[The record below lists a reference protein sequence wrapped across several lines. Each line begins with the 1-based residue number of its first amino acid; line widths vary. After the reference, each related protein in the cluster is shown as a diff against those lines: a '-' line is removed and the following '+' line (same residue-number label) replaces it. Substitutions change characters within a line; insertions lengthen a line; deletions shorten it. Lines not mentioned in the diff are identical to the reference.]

1 MRIAILALLLAAGL
15 GWFAFEQKRGKLK
28 EAEEGFL
35 DFLVANARATLT
47 KNAPEESPDVVLVE
61 FREQEKAEYI
71 AWPPAPLDYIM
82 MLKTLATHDPP
93 VLVIAEPLRWEQ
105 TEAEF
110 VTPLREALTRF
121 RWVVLGYHLAS
132 DATEA
137 TPEQKE
143 FAANDMPEL
152 PPAEGEQQHVPK
164 FSRVSKLSD
173 WSLRIAS
180 EDGFSSL
187 TGDATAAKK
196 DSVPFIATDGKRLV
210 PSLEAQAVMLF
221 RKSPYAAQRL
231 RFGTGARLSL
241 GDAFIIPLQNDGSLP
256 VSDMPRVPVVNA
268 LELMVPDV
276 DDETSNAV
284 RASLGKGKVV
294 VFGNGS
300 NAMLHARAIATALA
314 MPEVR
319 RAPDTV
325 MWSFAGAACL
335 FCLWQLRFRR
345 FGALVAGVAAFV
357 VGLGVCLLVFQ
368 SSLLW
373 WPPLAAVLAIAIG
386 TVFCFLWPAK
396 RRGPVAPAPEPVPAA
411 AAAPVSTAPEVPA
424 EKKP

>member
-1 MRIAILALLLAAGL
+1 MRIILLILLLAAGL
-15 GWFAFEQKRGKLK
+15 GWLAFEQKRGKLK
-28 EAEEGFL
+28 EAQEGFL
-35 DFLVANARATLT
+35 DFLVANARATLS
-47 KNAPEESPDVVLVE
+47 KNVPDESQDVVLVE
-61 FREQEKAEYI
+61 FREEQKAEYS

-82 MLKTLATHDPP
+82 MLKMLATHEPP

-105 TEAEF
+105 ADSEF
-110 VTPLREALTRF
+110 VTPLRERLTPF

-132 DATEA
+132 DTMEA

-152 PPAEGEQQHVPK
+152 PPAEGDQQHVPK
-164 FSRVSKLSD
+164 FSRVAQLSD

-187 TGDATAAKK
+187 SGGAPAAKK
-196 DSVPFIATDGKRLV
+196 DTVPFIATDGKRLV
-210 PSLEAQAVMLF
+210 PSLEAQAVMLY
-221 RKSPYAAQRL
+221 RKTPYATQRL

-241 GDAFIIPLQNDGSLP
+241 GDAFIIPLQNDGSLKL
-256 VSDMPRVPVVNA
+256 SDKPRVPVVNA

-284 RASLGKGKVV
+284 RATLGKGKVV
-294 VFGNGS
+294 VLGNGAD
-300 NAMLHARAIATALA
+300 AMLHARAIATALA
-314 MPEVR
+314 IPEVR
-319 RAPDTV
+319 RAPDAV
-325 MWSFAGAACL
+325 MWGFAGAASL

-357 VGLGVCLLVFQ
+357 VGLGVCVLVFQ

-373 WPPLAAVLAIAIG
+373 WPPLAALLAIAIG
-386 TVFCFLWPAK
+386 TVFSFLWPAK
-396 RRGPVAPAPEPVPAA
+396 PRAPVAPAPV
-411 AAAPVSTAPEVPA
+411 AAPADAAPASAAPEPSA
-424 EKKP
+424 DKKP